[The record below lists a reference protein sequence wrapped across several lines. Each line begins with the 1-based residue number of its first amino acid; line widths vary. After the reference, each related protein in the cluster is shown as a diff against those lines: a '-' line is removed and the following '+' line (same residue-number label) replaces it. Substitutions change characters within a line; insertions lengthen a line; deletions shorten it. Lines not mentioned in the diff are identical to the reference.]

1 VASFF
6 ENFWPLFVL
15 VVSLL
20 ASTAATVHIVLNKR
34 DPRAAIGWTALVWL
48 SPFIGCGLYAC
59 FGINRIERKAI
70 SLRLQEQWQ
79 HPRYVP
85 LEPDELQQQQEF
97 AAVYPTFSAFGE
109 MMEKLTDRAALPG
122 NRVELLL
129 DGDQAYPAMWQAIDQ
144 AEHTIALLSYIFDSD
159 RAGLAFVERLRAAKK
174 RDVEIRVLVDD
185 VGSRYSRP
193 TILKELQAAG
203 ITAATFLPTR
213 VPRMFKYANLRN
225 HRKILVVDGRIGF
238 TGGTNI
244 REGHW
249 LELAPAAPVQCL
261 HFRFQG
267 PVVAQLQETFA
278 FDWAFATGES
288 IDGPLW
294 FPPGD
299 RAGDVWAR
307 GIASG
312 PDEDHDK
319 MVLAILGALTAAR
332 KKAYVITPYFLPDL
346 AVQQSLSAAA
356 LRGVD
361 VRILLPSKN
370 NIALVDWASRP
381 MMPYLLERGC
391 RFFKSPAPF
400 DHTKLFVVDG
410 MWSLVGSTNWDPR
423 SLRLNFE
430 FNVECYS
437 GELGSQLES
446 HFLRRLD
453 SSEEVLI
460 ESVRNQGLLNRVGEG
475 VARLFSPY
483 L

>member
-1 VASFF
+1 M
-6 ENFWPLFVL
+6 P
-15 VVSLL
+15 
-20 ASTAATVHIVLNKR
+20 STGRLPRANRLTVH
-34 DPRAAIGWTALVWL
+34 
-48 SPFIGCGLYAC
+48 CG
-59 FGINRIERKAI
+59 FRQGI
-70 SLRLQEQWQ
+70 
-79 HPRYVP
+79 
-85 LEPDELQQQQEF
+85 
-97 AAVYPTFSAFGE
+97 
-109 MMEKLTDRAALPG
+109 
-122 NRVELLL
+122 
-129 DGDQAYPAMWQAIDQ
+129 
-144 AEHTIALLSYIFDSD
+144 
-159 RAGLAFVERLRAAKK
+159 
-174 RDVEIRVLVDD
+174 
-185 VGSRYSRP
+185 
-193 TILKELQAAG
+193 
-203 ITAATFLPTR
+203 
-213 VPRMFKYANLRN
+213 
-225 HRKILVVDGRIGF
+225 
-238 TGGTNI
+238 
-244 REGHW
+244 
-249 LELAPAAPVQCL
+249 
-261 HFRFQG
+261 
-267 PVVAQLQETFA
+267 
-278 FDWAFATGES
+278 
-288 IDGPLW
+288 
-294 FPPGD
+294 
-299 RAGDVWAR
+299 AGDVWAR
-307 GIASG
+307 GISSG

-410 MWSLVGSTNWDPR
+410 IWSLVGSTNWDPR

-437 GELGSQLES
+437 GDLGSQLES

-460 ESVRNQGLLNRVGEG
+460 ESFRNRSLLNRVGEG